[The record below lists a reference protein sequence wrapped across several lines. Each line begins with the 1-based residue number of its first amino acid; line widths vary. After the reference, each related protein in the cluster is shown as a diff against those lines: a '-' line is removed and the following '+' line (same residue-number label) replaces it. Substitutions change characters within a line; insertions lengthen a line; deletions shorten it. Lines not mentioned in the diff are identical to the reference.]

1 MDIAQATHAE
11 IDLESRQHAIER
23 QDEGKYAY
31 SCGHTMRKWCTCCS
45 PHGAPVLC
53 TSQRANETFGSET
66 TTTTV
71 GITVVE
77 QELGYS
83 SPGRSLKK
91 IGGATDKFVNW
102 LERNAESVKVE
113 RTSTGAYRCTT
124 LKLPVIGEQEL
135 DSVRPDKNRSRV
147 LLNQV
152 YDKVN
157 NRLVLLGEIAAPP
170 PAQVNGDLLS
180 FHIKANRVYAGEKTF
195 PQRAVVTNNFER
207 DCWIVPKEN
216 PSNSFLEV
224 DLGCNKLITAVST
237 KARHPRTFT
246 AYPHGKSGPCYR
258 MITRPFVL
266 EAVPR
271 YRISFR
277 LDHSRE
283 WISLGE
289 FEGNKKVL
297 EEVAHDFSRHEQGFL
312 FARYLRFH
320 PIVPKGSQKFSMRI
334 GVYGREARQVKKVP
348 KFNDN
353 TESDPSSTHEQY
365 VTYHLYHPPTEKVN
379 IRYHRGQINYSESG
393 RYDRRGKLRAAEL
406 NVRDLDNF
414 VLDETSDSEE
424 EYDYGGDDVACD
436 DYEDNDVSPP
446 HVELATEAPNVSDS
460 ESADDWSRLSSM
472 CVDSN
477 DVLSVAD
484 SSDFELVDESA

>member
-1 MDIAQATHAE
+1 MDIAQSNHAE

-53 TSQRANETFGSET
+53 VSKRENENFGPE

-71 GITVVE
+71 GISVVE

-83 SPGRSLKK
+83 SPDRSLKK
-91 IGGATDKFVNW
+91 ISGGTEKFVNW

-113 RTSTGAYRCTT
+113 RTSTGTYRCTT
-124 LKLPVIGEQEL
+124 LKLPVIGEQEVN
-135 DSVRPDKNRSRV
+135 SVHPDKNRSRV
-147 LLNQV
+147 LLNQL
-152 YDKVN
+152 YDKVS

-170 PAQVNGDLLS
+170 PAQVNGHLLS
-180 FHIKANRVYAGEKTF
+180 FHVKPNRVYADEKTF

-271 YRISFR
+271 YRLSFR

-297 EEVAHDFSRHEQGFL
+297 EEVAHDLSRHERGFL
-312 FARYLRFH
+312 FARYLRFY
-320 PIVPKGSQKFSMRI
+320 PIVPKGSQKFAMRI
-334 GVYGREARQVKKVP
+334 GVYGREAREVKKVP

-353 TESDPSSTHEQY
+353 TGSDPSSTQEQY
-365 VTYHLYHPPTEKVN
+365 VTYHLYQPPEKAN
-379 IRYHRGQINYSESG
+379 IRYHRGQVNYSESG

-406 NVRDLDNF
+406 NVRDWDNF
-414 VLDETSDSEE
+414 LVDETSDSEE
-424 EYDYGGDDVACD
+424 EYDYGGECDAESEDTDDSRNRA
-436 DYEDNDVSPP
+436 
-446 HVELATEAPNVSDS
+446 ELVTEVPNVSDS
-460 ESADDWSRLSSM
+460 ESTDDWSRLSSM